1 MQEEELEK
9 KKQQE
14 EEVAR
19 RRREA
24 ERDDGDERRRDEEDD
39 LHNMETVDEAGE
51 DIDLETAICE
61 AAAAATKIH
70 AKSQEGKGMSSAKPD
85 QKSSTSNKVGI
96 NELAELHMIY
106 MQWR

>member
-24 ERDDGDERRRDEEDD
+24 ERDDVDDRRRDDEDD

-61 AAAAATKIH
+61 AAAAAATKVQ
-70 AKSQEGKGMSSAKPD
+70 AKSQGVKGMSSAKQD

-96 NELAELHMIY
+96 N
-106 MQWR
+106 